1 MNEPTVQVKR
11 NAGKIKCASRTSK
24 AATLTLLLP
33 LLVLGACARPVGD
46 FGRAEDS
53 VIHDEI
59 LPRVGA
65 MSASSREEPVSRF
78 ILTDEEKLMRNRV
91 WRFLIAPHASD
102 WMFDAAVERQ
112 RTRLSPPTDLNFNTD
127 RYYTQ
132 LRLDDYRSTNTRYVT
147 IAEDADT
154 DLKTIP
160 GTFAAICDVMEVER
174 RRNTAMEGLYPNND
188 AVRKEVRTRE
198 FENANV
204 IAWFTR
210 ALDYRYKSYDV
221 ALNRLLVETPHQEAG
236 LSNVALN
243 RLAIFVDRAKRGE
256 FCDPFTDQT
265 YTAHQELPA
274 LQSRYENMDY
284 NIPAEAEILK

>member
-1 MNEPTVQVKR
+1 MNEPTAQVIK
-11 NAGKIKCASRTSK
+11 NAGKIRCVNRTRFK
-24 AATLTLLLP
+24 AMLTLLVP
-33 LLVLGACARPVGD
+33 LLALNACARPVGD

-65 MSASSREEPVSRF
+65 MVANERGEPVSRF

-91 WRFLIAPHASD
+91 WRFLIAPHAND
-102 WMFDAAVERQ
+102 WMFDAAVELQ
-112 RTRLSPPTDLNFNTD
+112 RTRLTEPTDLSYTTD
-127 RYYTQ
+127 RYYTH
-132 LRLDDYRSTNTRYVT
+132 LRLSDYNSTTTRYVT
-147 IAEDADT
+147 IAEDART
-154 DLKTIP
+154 DLKTVP
-160 GTFAAICDVMEVER
+160 GTFHAICEVMEIER
-174 RRNTAMEGLYPNND
+174 RRTVALKGLYPNND
-188 AVRKEVRTRE
+188 AVRKEVRARE

-243 RLAIFVDRAKRGE
+243 RLAVFVDRAKQGE

-265 YTAHQELPA
+265 YKAHQELPA

-284 NIPAEAEILK
+284 NTPEEAVILK

>member
-1 MNEPTVQVKR
+1 MNEPAAQVRK
-11 NAGKIKCASRTSK
+11 NAGKTRCVSRTK
-24 AATLTLLLP
+24 AAALFTLLVPVLA
-33 LLVLGACARPVGD
+33 LGACARPVGD

-65 MSASSREEPVSRF
+65 MAADQRGEPVSRF

-91 WRFLIAPHASD
+91 WRFLIAPHAND
-102 WMFDAAVERQ
+102 WMFDAAVELQ
-112 RTRLSPPTDLNFNTD
+112 RTRLTEPTDLNYTTD
-127 RYYTQ
+127 RYYTH
-132 LRLDDYRSTNTRYVT
+132 LRLSDYRSTNTRYVT
-147 IAEDADT
+147 IAEDATT
-154 DLKTIP
+154 DLKTVP
-160 GTFAAICDVMEVER
+160 GTFHAICEVMEIER
-174 RRNTAMEGLYPNND
+174 RRSVALQGLYPNND
-188 AVRKEVRTRE
+188 AVRKEVKARE

-243 RLAIFVDRAKRGE
+243 RLAVFVDRAKRGE

-284 NIPAEAEILK
+284 DRPAEAEILK

>member
-1 MNEPTVQVKR
+1 MNEPTAQVKR
-11 NAGKIKCASRTSK
+11 NAGKSKCASRTRIT
-24 AATLTLLLP
+24 ALLTLLVP
-33 LLVLGACARPVGD
+33 LVALSACARPVGD
-46 FGRAEDS
+46 FGRADDS

-65 MSASSREEPVSRF
+65 MAASDRGDPVSRF
-78 ILTDEEKLMRNRV
+78 ILTDEEELMRNRV

-112 RTRLSPPTDLNFNTD
+112 RTRITEPTDLSFTTD
-127 RYYTQ
+127 RYYNH
-132 LRLDDYRSTNTRYVT
+132 LRLDNYRSTNTRYVT
-147 IAEDADT
+147 IAEDART

-160 GTFAAICDVMEVER
+160 GTFLSICEVMEIER
-174 RRNTAMEGLYPNND
+174 RRNVALKGLYPNND
-188 AVRKEVRTRE
+188 AVRKHVKARE

-204 IAWFTR
+204 VAWFTR

-243 RLAIFVDRAKRGE
+243 RLAVFVDRAKRGE

-265 YTAHQELPA
+265 YRAHQELSA
-274 LQSRYENMDY
+274 LKSRYEDMNYDV
-284 NIPAEAEILK
+284 PEEPEILK

>member
-1 MNEPTVQVKR
+1 MNEPIAQVIK
-11 NAGKIKCASRTSK
+11 NAGKTKCVSRTNVK
-24 AATLTLLLP
+24 ALLTLLVP
-33 LLVLGACARPVGD
+33 LLALNGCARPVGD
-46 FGRAEDS
+46 FGRAQDN

-65 MSASSREEPVSRF
+65 MAANERGEPVSRF

-91 WRFLIAPHASD
+91 WRFLIAPHAND
-102 WMFDAAVERQ
+102 WMFDAAVELQ
-112 RTRLSPPTDLNFNTD
+112 RTRLTEPTDLSYTTD

-132 LRLDDYRSTNTRYVT
+132 LRLSDYNSTATRYVT
-147 IAEDADT
+147 IAEDART
-154 DLKTIP
+154 DLKTVP
-160 GTFAAICDVMEVER
+160 GTFHAICEVMEIER
-174 RRNTAMEGLYPNND
+174 RRGVALKGLYPNND
-188 AVRKEVRTRE
+188 AVRKEVKARE

-243 RLAIFVDRAKRGE
+243 RLAIFVDRAKQGE

-265 YTAHQELPA
+265 YTAHQELPS

-284 NIPAEAEILK
+284 NTPEEAEILK